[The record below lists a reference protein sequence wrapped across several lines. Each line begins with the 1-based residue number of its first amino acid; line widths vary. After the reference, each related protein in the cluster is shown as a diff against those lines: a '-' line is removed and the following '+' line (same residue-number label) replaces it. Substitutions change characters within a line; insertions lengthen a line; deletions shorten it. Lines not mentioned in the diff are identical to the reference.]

1 MSIPAVGAVGF
12 TPYVPQTLPTS
23 SATPAAALDGSDPL
37 SAVRSAGAAGATG
50 GTQGADFTS
59 LLSQGM
65 ESLQGLHSHADS
77 LAVQA
82 ATGNLNA
89 IHDYTIAA
97 TEASVATQ
105 LTTAVRNKALESFQE
120 IMRMSV

>member
-12 TPYVPQTLPTS
+12 TPYVPPTVPTTPTQAAPAAGLDGADPS
-23 SATPAAALDGSDPL
+23 SA
-37 SAVRSAGAAGATG
+37 AGAAGGA
-50 GTQGADFTS
+50 GTDFAK
-59 LLSQGM
+59 LLSNGM
-65 ESLQGLHSHADS
+65 ENLQTMHSNVDS
-77 LAVQA
+77 LALQA

-97 TEASVATQ
+97 TQASVATQ

>member
-1 MSIPAVGAVGF
+1 MSIAAVGPVGF
-12 TPYVPQTLPTS
+12 TPYIPQTLPTS
-23 SATPAAALDGSDPL
+23 SATPASSLDQAGSV
-37 SAVRSAGAAGATG
+37 S
-50 GTQGADFTS
+50 GADGVSGASASSGTDFAN

-65 ESLQGLHSHADS
+65 DNLQSLHSHADS

>member
-1 MSIPAVGAVGF
+1 MSVPAVGGVGF
-12 TPYVPQTLPTS
+12 TPFTPPTLPTS
-23 SATPAAALDGSDPL
+23 ANTPASALSSLDGS
-37 SAVRSAGAAGATG
+37 SSTGAASAAG
-50 GTQGADFTS
+50 GADFGN

-65 ESLQGLHSHADS
+65 ESLQGMHTKTED

-82 ATGNLNA
+82 ATGDLNA

-97 TEASVATQ
+97 TEASTATQ
-105 LTTAVRNKALESFQE
+105 LTTAVRNKALEAFQE

>member
-12 TPYVPQTLPTS
+12 TPYVPPTVPTTPTQAT
-23 SATPAAALDGSDPL
+23 SAASLDGTDGT
-37 SAVRSAGAAGATG
+37 AAAGAVNG
-50 GTQGADFTS
+50 QGGADFAK
-59 LLSQGM
+59 LLSNGM
-65 ESLQGLHSHADS
+65 ENLQAMHSNVDS
-77 LAVQA
+77 LALQA

-97 TEASVATQ
+97 TQASVATQ